1 MRAPYRVAVWGP
13 GDVGSICLREAI
25 RLPELEVVGALAYSE
40 AKAGQDIG
48 TIIGVDPIGIT
59 ATSDVDAFLELDCDV
74 VLHTALDYPGAD
86 ALTDYVRL
94 LEAGKNVIT
103 SHPYNN
109 LDARGPEFRER
120 LTDAAQR
127 GGATFHATG
136 ANPDFVA
143 HRLMMTLT
151 GFSNDIKQIKI
162 EEYFDCI
169 DQANPGI
176 LQVIGLG
183 GDPDQAM
190 DANSPALWYQQQYWF
205 QMIEQLAGEMGVEL
219 SRIEATSESVPARHR
234 LESPVLTIEPGRTG
248 NVAYE
253 SIGYVGDQPFIRMR
267 VGWYLTEEMKPT
279 HVTAPCQWIFSIEG
293 RPSTKT
299 VLSVEPTLTNL
310 NNMAGEPAA
319 PGYVG
324 FGVTLIQAIPAVVA
338 APPGIKPTGVPPIHW
353 RRDMRVAEPQAAAWE
368 RSATSSVAIATQ
380 SRPSAFAA

>member
-1 MRAPYRVAVWGP
+1 MRGPYRVAVWGP
-13 GDVGSICLREAI
+13 GDAGAICLREAI
-25 RLPELEVVGALAYSE
+25 RLPELEVVGALAYSDT
-40 AKAGQDIG
+40 KIGQDIG
-48 TIIGVDPIGIT
+48 TLVGTDPIGVAVT
-59 ATSDVDAFLELDCDV
+59 ADVDAFLALECDV

-86 ALTDYVRL
+86 VLKDYVRL

-109 LDARGPEFRER
+109 LSARDTAFRDT
-120 LTDAAQR
+120 LTAAALR
-127 GGATFHATG
+127 GGGTFYATG

-151 GFSNDIKQIKI
+151 GFSNDIKQITI

-176 LQVIGLG
+176 LEVIGLN
-183 GDPDQAM
+183 GDPEQAM
-190 DANSPALWYQQQYWF
+190 DASSPALWYQQQYWF

-219 SRIEATSESVPARHR
+219 SRIEATSDSVPASQR
-234 LESPVLTIEPGRTG
+234 LQSPVLTIEPGRTG

-267 VGWYLTEEMKPT
+267 VGWYLTEAMKPA
-279 HVTAPCQWIFSIEG
+279 HVTSPCQWIFSIEG

-299 VLSVEPTLTNL
+299 VMSIEPTLTNL
-310 NNMAGEPAA
+310 DNMAGEPAA

-324 FGVTLIQAIPAVVA
+324 FGITLIQAIPAVVA
-338 APPGIKPTGVPPIHW
+338 APPGIRPSDIPPIHW
-353 RRDMRVAEPQAAAWE
+353 RSDMRLADPAAT
-368 RSATSSVAIATQ
+368 ATA
-380 SRPSAFAA
+380 